1 MANLRERRTQLR
13 VNCPDAVSDID
24 ALEPIQSQYAASPRI
39 VSLLVRKA
47 AILDPGRDV
56 MLWYDG
62 VFNPKTAVGTGLD
75 IWTRIVGGFRSVTVP
90 QTEKCLGFAGSL
102 LLPLSQGVFWKG
114 ADSYEP
120 IQLDAETARRYLFWK
135 AAVNIGSAEAAEI
148 NRLLSLLFPDRTLY
162 VIERGVMHLRVVSMF
177 ALAPVE
183 EAFFLQYGLP
193 GHGAG
198 VGVSW
203 LAAAMPV
210 FGMANSGL
218 SPFDQAPF
226 YNGRVI
232 GGQYTPVE
240 IPALGFSGSGF
251 SCFGEAPF
259 WSNHIFQQPSA

>member
-1 MANLRERRTQLR
+1 MRNLRDKRCQLR
-13 VNCPDAVSDID
+13 VNNPDAISID
-24 ALEPIQSQYAASPRI
+24 VLESVQSQYAASPRI
-39 VSLLVRKA
+39 LGLLIRKA
-47 AILDPGRDV
+47 ALLDPGRDV

-62 VFNPKTAVGTGLD
+62 IFNPQTAVGIGLD
-75 IWTRIVGGFRSVTVP
+75 IWTRIVGGFRSVNVP
-90 QTEKCLGFAGSL
+90 QSDKCLGFSGSL
-102 LLPLSQGVFWKG
+102 LLPMNHGVFWKG
-114 ADSYEP
+114 AESYEP
-120 IQLDAETARRYLFWK
+120 ILLDTRTARRFLFWK

-148 NRLLSLLFPDRTLY
+148 NRLLALLFPGKTLY
-162 VIERGVMHLRVVSMF
+162 AIERGVMHLRVVSEF
-177 ALAPVE
+177 ALSPVE

-203 LAAAMPV
+203 LAVALPV

-218 SPFDQAPF
+218 SPFDQAPL
-226 YNGRVI
+226 YSGRVI

-240 IPALGFSGSGF
+240 LPALGFSGSGL